1 VRADDVDMQ
10 MRDLPWGE
18 IGATA
23 KRFVDQESPDSV
35 WPFQR
40 ETREALAA
48 SPRKVIVHHVPSD
61 PISLDNKPI
70 DADHWAVYYL

>member
-1 VRADDVDMQ
+1 MQ
-10 MRDLPWGE
+10 MRDLPWAE

-48 SPRKVIVHHVPSD
+48 
-61 PISLDNKPI
+61 
-70 DADHWAVYYL
+70 